1 MPKREAIYQLCRY
14 GFRVGQ
20 KPWYFVTG
28 CLVFSCLCGFGMLN
42 FYQENN
48 AFRLWIAQD
57 SEFVENFNWLQE
69 NYPPDTRF
77 NNLIISGSDVLQPE
91 VLQIL
96 ANIHANVS
104 KNLIAQPDEKN
115 WMDLCKK

>member
-1 MPKREAIYQLCRY
+1 
-14 GFRVGQ
+14 
-20 KPWYFVTG
+20 
-28 CLVFSCLCGFGMLN
+28 MLN